1 MKLFFVDGI
10 DKVTWRPIVF
20 AVCTSEEKANAAKE
34 ALEKRGYGA
43 TKLRV
48 VVSICFWIRSE
59 LEKKSSIYEKEKNYG
74 INSQR
79 CIKNGK
85 YYE

>member
-43 TKLRV
+43 KLRV
-48 VVSICFWIRSE
+48 VVSNLFWIRSG

>member
-10 DKVTWRPIVF
+10 DKVTWCPTVF
-20 AVCTSEEKANAAKE
+20 AVCTSEENAKE

-48 VVSICFWIRSE
+48 VVSNLFLDQIRIGE
-59 LEKKSSIYEKEKNYG
+59 EI
-74 INSQR
+74 INL
-79 CIKNGK
+79 
-85 YYE
+85 

>member
-10 DKVTWRPIVF
+10 DKVTWHPIVF

-43 TKLRV
+43 KLRV
-48 VVSICFWIRSE
+48 VTSNLFLDQIKIGE
-59 LEKKSSIYEKEKNYG
+59 EI
-74 INSQR
+74 INL
-79 CIKNGK
+79 
-85 YYE
+85 

>member
-10 DKVTWRPIVF
+10 DKATWCPIVF

-43 TKLRV
+43 KL
-48 VVSICFWIRSE
+48 SIPVIH
-59 LEKKSSIYEKEKNYG
+59 K
-74 INSQR
+74 
-79 CIKNGK
+79 
-85 YYE
+85 

>member
-10 DKVTWRPIVF
+10 DKVTWCPSVF

-48 VVSICFWIRSE
+48 VVSNLFLDQIRIGE
-59 LEKKSSIYEKEKNYG
+59 EI
-74 INSQR
+74 INL
-79 CIKNGK
+79 
-85 YYE
+85 

>member
-1 MKLFFVDGI
+1 MNKTCERCQII
-10 DKVTWRPIVF
+10 DKVTWCPTVF

-48 VVSICFWIRSE
+48 VVSNLFLDQIRIGE
-59 LEKKSSIYEKEKNYG
+59 EI
-74 INSQR
+74 INL
-79 CIKNGK
+79 
-85 YYE
+85 